1 MYVDT
6 IYIPYQ
12 SLTQEFKIL
21 PISDIHYGHKSCDVQ
36 KLKRDLAQKVD
47 ERTIIFGLGDWADS
61 IIVPDKRY
69 RKDFDGTE
77 TGAIIDEQI
86 EGLAS
91 IFRPYAKQIYGIG
104 DGNHEDVVNKNCGTQ
119 MMKHL
124 CDKLAT
130 DEHKPLWL
138 GYSWVIEVV
147 FYQGTIDRQQQT
159 RSLIVRGHHGWGGAS
174 RTEGAEI
181 TKFSHDVKFWNCDL
195 FLYGHV
201 HKIKSNDVEVG
212 VKVGKQ
218 GWRTQLRRMVVCGT
232 YQRTYAPGQVPT
244 WAETKGFP
252 PVSIR
257 NPIIYAKPHWKSG
270 VELRVEH

>member
-1 MYVDT
+1 MR
-6 IYIPYQ
+6 
-12 SLTQEFKIL
+12 E
-21 PISDIHYGHKSCDVQ
+21 
-36 KLKRDLAQKVD
+36 
-47 ERTIIFGLGDWADS
+47 
-61 IIVPDKRY
+61 
-69 RKDFDGTE
+69 
-77 TGAIIDEQI
+77 
-86 EGLAS
+86 
-91 IFRPYAKQIYGIG
+91 
-104 DGNHEDVVNKNCGTQ
+104 
-119 MMKHL
+119 
-124 CDKLAT
+124 KLAT
-130 DEHKPLWL
+130 DDHKPLWL
-138 GYSWVIEVV
+138 GYSWMIEVV
-147 FYQGTIDRQQQT
+147 FYQGKLDRQQQT